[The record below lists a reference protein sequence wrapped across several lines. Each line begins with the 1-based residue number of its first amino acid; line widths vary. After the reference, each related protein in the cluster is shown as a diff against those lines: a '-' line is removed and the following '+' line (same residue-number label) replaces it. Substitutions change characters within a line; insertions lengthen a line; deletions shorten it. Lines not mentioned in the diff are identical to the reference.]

1 MHWTA
6 RLSETGTLAILRG
19 NIAADGAVAKAGGAA
34 HSTFTGPA
42 RVFDGEETCFEAV
55 LAGDI
60 HKGDVVVIRNE
71 GPKGGP
77 GMREMLAVT
86 AAIQGRGLGDHVA
99 LMTDGRFS
107 GATYGLMIAHMAP
120 EAAVGGPIA
129 VLRDGDVIEIDIP
142 NRKLD
147 VRLSDEE
154 LQERLASWEEPP
166 PRYQSGMLSKYAR
179 LVSSAA
185 VGAVT

>member
-1 MHWTA
+1 
-6 RLSETGTLAILRG
+6 
-19 NIAADGAVAKAGGAA
+19 
-34 HSTFTGPA
+34 
-42 RVFDGEETCFEAV
+42 
-55 LAGDI
+55 
-60 HKGDVVVIRNE
+60 
-71 GPKGGP
+71 
-77 GMREMLAVT
+77 MREMLAVT

-129 VLRDGDVIEIDIP
+129 VLRDGDVIDIDIP

-154 LQERLASWEEPP
+154 LQARLACLGGAAST
-166 PRYQSGMLSKYAR
+166 
-179 LVSSAA
+179 VS
-185 VGAVT
+185 VGNALEVCAFGKLGSSRRGHIVRTTQHPSSYTW